1 MGNRLK
7 PKAVEAAMAYERIKD
22 NEDFKKVVE
31 FYTQDVAMDFA
42 EMYAFNGIDE
52 TMRKEAGEK
61 MSSCFNFKAYL
72 QELENAMQ
80 DLRNGEDDE

>member
-1 MGNRLK
+1 MDGRLK
-7 PKAVEAAMAYERIKD
+7 KEAIEAAMAYDRIKN
-22 NEDFKKVVE
+22 NEDFKKVIN
-31 FYTQDVAMDFA
+31 FYIKDVAMDFA

-72 QELENAMQ
+72 QELENAMT
-80 DLRNGEDDE
+80 DIRSGEDNE